1 MVVPSFNC
9 ITCYNNRTAV
19 AAPAAIRNS
28 FAQIPFAQNLKAT
41 CQTWSIVNHKKLC
54 ICWPPTSAGNRERAF
69 VTMED
74 HFARSDT
81 SLSSK
86 ISPRKILT
94 TSNHLRHVDSIA
106 NLPSGAGKIPR
117 LNAVILG
124 EALASEEDDLVFP
137 NEDFSRQAHVSSP
150 QEYLKMYQ
158 RSVEDPSGF
167 WADIASQFYW
177 KEKWDHQVCHDNLD
191 IRKGKIHIEW
201 FKGGIT
207 NICYN
212 CLDRNIESGNGD
224 KIAIWKRP

>member
-28 FAQIPFAQNLKAT
+28 FAQIPLAQNLKAT

-150 QEYLKMYQ
+150 QEVLRLTTNCY
-158 RSVEDPSGF
+158 SVKFTYATTNCYSVKFTYAHTRVFDVGF
-167 WADIASQFYW
+167 DFA
-177 KEKWDHQVCHDNLD
+177 
-191 IRKGKIHIEW
+191 
-201 FKGGIT
+201 FKKKKS
-207 NICYN
+207 
-212 CLDRNIESGNGD
+212 L
-224 KIAIWKRP
+224 